1 MSRRFEAFI
10 NGMELANGYFELT
23 DAVEQARRFTA
34 DTEQR
39 AQAGQSQVP
48 VDKRLLSA
56 LEAGMPACAGVA
68 LGVDRLLMQLHC
80 AGSIAE
86 VMPFSWDRC

>member
-1 MSRRFEAFI
+1 VSRRFEAFI

-23 DAVEQARRFTA
+23 DAVEQARRFA
-34 DTEQR
+34 SDVQQR
-39 AQAGQSQVP
+39 AQAGQSEVP
-48 VDKRLLSA
+48 VDKHLLDA

-68 LGVDRLLMQLHC
+68 LGVDRLLMQLQS

-86 VMPFSWDRC
+86 IMPFSWDRC